1 MKSST
6 PFLKKTV
13 KKDKGGSNKKSTY
26 ELTLEL
32 LEQGKDVAEIASIRQ
47 VSKQTINNHFVYLI
61 RSEQIQLSDVMQPKR
76 CSELETMFEGF
87 TGTSLGPLKE
97 KLGAKATWDELKLYQ
112 AYAQL
117 Q

>member
-1 MKSST
+1 
-6 PFLKKTV
+6 
-13 KKDKGGSNKKSTY
+13 
-26 ELTLEL
+26 
-32 LEQGKDVAEIASIRQ
+32 
-47 VSKQTINNHFVYLI
+47 
-61 RSEQIQLSDVMQPKR
+61 MQPKR
-76 CSELETMFEGF
+76 ISELETMFEGF